1 MGKIRARKVLDPTL
15 LWRVLTGR
23 FAERGVSLSDWI
35 HGDIPVY
42 THLLSGNMI
51 ILQTGLWCYCSAV
64 FHCSPGLIVY
74 KCIRFNLV
82 TCM

>member
-1 MGKIRARKVLDPTL
+1 MGKIRARKVLDPSL

-51 ILQTGLWCYCSAV
+51 ILQTGL
-64 FHCSPGLIVY
+64 
-74 KCIRFNLV
+74 
-82 TCM
+82 